1 MARQERNRMMLNT
14 VDFKPAVFTP
24 LERKP
29 LDYDMGLLERSFAL
43 QDERKTKTETQLT
56 NIDTTLADLR
66 SKLDPSMHQWFDDFK
81 QTVKDDINAAI
92 AVGDT
97 QGALNAAIAAPRTI
111 LNNASLQY
119 RLKATEDYNKKIEQ
133 TKKDLESGKIT
144 EDTYNWVI
152 DNHKFDYKETIDVNG
167 RITNHTDYSK
177 ENFYVQDMTNAEL
190 TELAFKL
197 ISPYSNTYDDG
208 TTSTRT
214 DRVSAESIRENIKDL
229 LNDSRFNTPFNQKYQ
244 VDRWKYNKLR
254 DIPEDQRT
262 LDQQQ
267 EFDELRKKYIDNGGN
282 FISKEDYLKYMLY
295 NSNILKNKAYNNSHT
310 NKTKNTSGSG
320 GGDIIGGIASDW
332 MLGSDAVQGPNQEMT
347 LQKGT
352 WEGWSNQSGTNE
364 PQKNAGMFFS
374 QQ

>member
-1 MARQERNRMMLNT
+1 MAKQERNRMMLNT
-14 VDFKPAVFTP
+14 VDFKPTVFTP

-29 LDYDMGLLERSFAL
+29 IDYDMGLLERSFAL
-43 QDERKTKTETQLT
+43 QDERRTKTEAQLT

-144 EDTYNWVI
+144 GDTYDWVI
-152 DNHKFDYKETIDVNG
+152 DTHKFDYKEEVDNNG
-167 RITNHTDYSK
+167 KITSHTDYSK

-190 TELAFKL
+190 TEFAFKL
-197 ISPYSNTYDDG
+197 ISPYSHTYDDG

-214 DRVSAESIRENIKDL
+214 DRVTPEAIRNNIKDL
-229 LNDSRFNTPFNQKYQ
+229 LEDSRFNKPFNQKYQ
-244 VDRWKYNKLR
+244 VDKWKYIKLR
-254 DIPEDQRT
+254 DTQNRTPDQE
-262 LDQQQ
+262 Q
-267 EFDELRKKYIDNGGN
+267 EFEELKKKCVNGNGS
-282 FISKEDYLKYMLY
+282 IKTETEYLEEMLY
-295 NSNILKNKAYNNSHT
+295 NSNILKNRAYNNTQT
-310 NKTKNTSGSG
+310 NKTKTTSSGSG
-320 GGDIIGGIASDW
+320 GGYAGPRMPTDYE
-332 MLGSDAVQGPNQEMT
+332 LDAVKGTDQEM
-347 LQKGT
+347 
-352 WEGWSNQSGTNE
+352 SSGEYNWASLMKE
-364 PQKNAGMFFS
+364 QRRSGDFFN
-374 QQ
+374 

>member
-14 VDFKPAVFTP
+14 VDFKPTVFTP

-43 QDERKTKTETQLT
+43 QDERRTKTEAQLT

-133 TKKDLESGKIT
+133 AKKDLESGKIT
-144 EDTYNWVI
+144 GDTYDWVI
-152 DNHKFDYKETIDVNG
+152 DTHKFDYKETIDDNG
-167 RITNHTDYSK
+167 KIINHTDYSK
-177 ENFYVQDMTNAEL
+177 DNFYVQDMTNAEL
-190 TELAFKL
+190 TEFAFKL

-214 DRVSAESIRENIKDL
+214 DRVTAESIQKNIKDL
-229 LNDSRFNTPFNQKYQ
+229 LNDSRFNKPFNQKYQ
-244 VDRWKYNKLR
+244 VDKWKYIKLR
-254 DIPEDQRT
+254 DTQDRTPDQE
-262 LDQQQ
+262 Q
-267 EFDELRKKYIDNGGN
+267 EFKELRGKYVNDAGN
-282 FISKEDYLKYMLY
+282 IISKEEYLEDMLY
-295 NSNILKNKAYNNSHT
+295 NSNILKNRAYNNTHT
-310 NKTKNTSGSG
+310 NKTKNTSSTNGEYT
-320 GGDIIGGIASDW
+320 IGRIAPDS
-332 MLGSDAVQGPNQEMT
+332 MLGSGTVESVPQEMP
-347 LQKGT
+347 L
-352 WEGWSNQSGTNE
+352 QSGSWEEWRNQGGRKPT
-364 PQKNAGMFFS
+364 PTASDFL